1 MSVWKNRNIVLQALH
16 EPLDKLRVLW
26 NDASVLDLTELAI
39 RFKSCDIYVDH
50 GIDEAGLIPCYLLP
64 RYEGNVEGDE
74 GNHDVNV
81 EVNEETSDND
91 CTVGDEGSDEDS
103 DEDSDEGYE
112 NHEGDEDS
120 DSSAEEY
127 NGYSD
132 FENDIGGVT

>member
-1 MSVWKNRNIVLQALH
+1 MRRDGYRDVSPAPYSQ
-16 EPLDKLRVLW
+16 PLP
-26 NDASVLDLTELAI
+26 ASAP
-39 RFKSCDIYVDH
+39 
-50 GIDEAGLIPCYLLP
+50 AQ
-64 RYEGNVEGDE
+64 EGNVKLNAEGDCNLGDE

-91 CTVGDEGSDEDS
+91 CTVGDEGS